1 MIIDSHAHVVLP
13 NERQIEWMEEAQI
26 DKTVLFT
33 SVVHPE
39 KASSLME
46 FKKEMGMLYDII
58 NGIKNP
64 IEERLKA
71 IEELKSAIKENPQ
84 RYIGFG
90 SIPTG
95 LSYEENLSWIEKYI
109 VKNSFYGI
117 GELTPNSG
125 QVELLEPLF
134 QASRSTGNLPLWVHT
149 FFPLVT
155 QDIKILLD
163 LAKRYPSVSLILGHM
178 GGIHWLDTLVAC
190 KDLSNVYID
199 LSATFTTLAL
209 EFAIREFPERVLFS
223 SDAPYTSPLSAKIN
237 IETLI
242 KDKGLC
248 QQVLGGNIA
257 NLLQIC

>member
-13 NERQIEWMEEAQI
+13 NERQIEWMDKAGI

-39 KASSLME
+39 KASSIEE
-46 FKKEMGMLYDII
+46 FKKEMGTLYDII
-58 NGIKNP
+58 NGVKNP
-64 IEERLKA
+64 VEERLKA
-71 IEELKSAIKENPQ
+71 IEELKFAITENPK

-95 LSYEENLSWIEKYI
+95 LSYKENLIWIEKHI
-109 VKNSFYGI
+109 VKNHFYGI

-134 QASRSTGNLPLWVHT
+134 QASMMMGNLPLWVHT
-149 FFPLVT
+149 FFPLAV
-155 QDIKILLD
+155 QDIKTLVEM
-163 LAKRYPSVSLILGHM
+163 AKRYPRVPLILGHM
-178 GGIHWLDTLVAC
+178 GGIHWLDTLLAC
-190 KDLSNVYID
+190 KEVSNAYID
-199 LSATFTTLAL
+199 LSATFTTMAL

-242 KDKGLC
+242 KDTGRR

-257 NLLQIC
+257 RLLQL